1 MNETVAERI
10 QSCIVIGLILAAML
24 GLVSV
29 PFLWNRVQVHP
40 ILLIT
45 MPVSYLLAA
54 VVGGTLVALARP
66 LWRFALGRLLIG
78 AIVGPLS
85 AVVTIMPLFG
95 SPTGWGQAEWFGA
108 LTAGLLIG
116 AIVGV
121 AGPEG
126 KQR

>member
-1 MNETVAERI
+1 
-10 QSCIVIGLILAAML
+10 ML

-29 PFLWNRVQVHP
+29 PFLWSSVREHP
-40 ILLIT
+40 ILFVT
-45 MPVSYLLAA
+45 VPGSYFLAA
-54 VVGGTLVALARP
+54 VVGGTLVAWLQP

-85 AVVTIMPLFG
+85 AVVTVTPLFG
-95 SPTGWGQAEWFGA
+95 SPTGWGDAEWFGA
-108 LTAGLLIG
+108 LSAGLLIG

-121 AGPEG
+121 AGPEK